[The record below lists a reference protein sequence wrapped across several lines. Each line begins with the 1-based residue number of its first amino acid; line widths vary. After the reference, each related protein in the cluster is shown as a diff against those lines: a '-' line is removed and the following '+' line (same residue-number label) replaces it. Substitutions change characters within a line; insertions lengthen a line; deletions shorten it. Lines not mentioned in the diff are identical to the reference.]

1 MKKLL
6 AALLCCAMLLS
17 AMPLAVAENGTEEP
31 IEAVEAA
38 VELEEADLTEE
49 PVEEY
54 AAEESEEAEATEE
67 APVVEEVLPEAAE
80 DEDEVEAL
88 PEEEAETAEAVV
100 EVAEEAVEAAEEAP
114 EVALEAAF
122 DEPVPE
128 EQVIENAE
136 AEAEIAANSLPA
148 DGIPIDETNFPD
160 PVFRACILDDVD
172 QDGNRILSAN
182 EIRNTYELY
191 VYGDYDEEDDESTG
205 EAVRSLEGIEYFTYL
220 VSLNADNTQLTE
232 VDLSQNTRLESLNLD
247 YGKLTSLDVSANTE
261 LKYLSV
267 ANNQLDSLNIS
278 NNTELD
284 ALIVSSNGLWD
295 LELSANQLL
304 ETLDCS
310 GNNLK
315 TLDVSNCPFLRMAI
329 TMGIYSLSSDP
340 DHPNVVEYNYYTGD
354 EEDDDDTVF
363 TVTLDKNVKINSG
376 GASDEIGVAINETN
390 FPDEEFRD
398 YLSAYYD
405 LNDDGGL
412 NDVECMRVKEI
423 SDFSASSVIGIEYF
437 TNLSHLD
444 LYGGNTA
451 NINFG
456 VFTKLKVLSL
466 TQCQINSLDLSAM
479 PKLEKLEL
487 YSNGLTTLTL
497 GEKPNLTELYCVKNK
512 LTTID
517 LSGATELAIARLNYN
532 SFSSLEVDDCPLL
545 EELSVGNNTLT
556 ALDISNNTILTKLY
570 VKNNKLTS
578 LNLSSNKKLKKLDF
592 SGNGIT
598 SLNVSACPK
607 LVTIVTKG
615 WVCVDSAIGFACFTD
630 AFNELI
636 FPVGAKITYGT
647 RVMKS
652 MAVSK
657 STSASLYI
665 SDRLALKAAAGRIK
679 KITAISNKKVVTAK
693 LYDGALTINGKAHG
707 KSVVTFTTTKSKTFK
722 VTVTVT
728 DPTMPKKVTL
738 DKTKT
743 AVYLGHPV
751 TLKATMT
758 PSRSNA
764 TAKSGLTWK
773 TSNAKIAKV
782 STTGKVT
789 AVKAG
794 TAKITVTT
802 ARGKKTATCT
812 VTVRDPN
819 LPKSIALDQK
829 AVTVYAGEVKNIRLK
844 STLSWWVESYATAKK
859 TKVTW
864 TSSNKAVATVNGSGV
879 VTPLKAGK
887 VTITA
892 KTVNGKSAA
901 CVVTITR
908 NRIDNIHAAPTK
920 AQIKK
925 MASVFPCGYLKS
937 VEIVNRNKIVLEW
950 YLMNGKSKPLAKT
963 PTMSMHVRYAKDVVE
978 PATDE
983 EDIVDEEEPSESI
996 VLTDYDYKTVN
1007 VPANNYKLITVTLTP
1022 GNCYRFK
1029 SDIKL
1034 STVKAKLDWYFEWYG
1049 E

>member
-1 MKKLL
+1 MISYDIQ
-6 AALLCCAMLLS
+6 AG
-17 AMPLAVAENGTEEP
+17 E
-31 IEAVEAA
+31 
-38 VELEEADLTEE
+38 D
-49 PVEEY
+49 
-54 AAEESEEAEATEE
+54 
-67 APVVEEVLPEAAE
+67 
-80 DEDEVEAL
+80 DEDEVLLYLTVDKTVSVICGDEA
-88 PEEEAETAEAVV
+88 EEEDLAI
-100 EVAEEAVEAAEEAP
+100 
-114 EVALEAAF
+114 
-122 DEPVPE
+122 D
-128 EQVIENAE
+128 
-136 AEAEIAANSLPA
+136 AN
-148 DGIPIDETNFPD
+148 NFPD
-160 PVFRACILDDVD
+160 KRLRKTVRPYDVNG
-172 QDGNRILSAN
+172 DGKLSK
-182 EIRNTYELY
+182 
-191 VYGDYDEEDDESTG
+191 G
-205 EAVRSLEGIEYFTYL
+205 ECVR
-220 VSLNADNTQLTE
+220 V
-232 VDLSQNTRLESLNLD
+232 TRLEDFVTSVEGIQHFPNLR
-247 YGKLTSLDVSANTE
+247 E
-261 LKYLSV
+261 L
-267 ANNQLDSLNIS
+267 
-278 NNTELD
+278 
-284 ALIVSSNGLWD
+284 
-295 LELSANQLL
+295 
-304 ETLDCS
+304 C
-310 GNNLK
+310 
-315 TLDVSNCPFLRMAI
+315 VSNTSIASI
-329 TMGIYSLSSDP
+329 DLSMCS
-340 DHPNVVEYNYYTGD
+340 
-354 EEDDDDTVF
+354 
-363 TVTLDKNVKINSG
+363 
-376 GASDEIGVAINETN
+376 
-390 FPDEEFRD
+390 
-398 YLSAYYD
+398 
-405 LNDDGGL
+405 
-412 NDVECMRVKEI
+412 
-423 SDFSASSVIGIEYF
+423 
-437 TNLSHLD
+437 
-444 LYGGNTA
+444 
-451 NINFG
+451 
-456 VFTKLKVLSL
+456 FTKLKKIQIDMNGSL
-466 TQCQINSLDLSAM
+466 KTVI
-479 PKLEKLEL
+479 
-487 YSNGLTTLTL
+487 L
-497 GEKPNLTELYCVKNK
+497 GNLPSLTELNLNGNA
-512 LTTID
+512 LTRID
-517 LSGATELAIARLNYN
+517 LSGAPALK
-532 SFSSLEVDDCPLL
+532 SLYIESNK
-545 EELSVGNNTLT
+545 LS
-556 ALDISNNTILTKLY
+556 ALDVSGCPNLNILSAYENRLTSLTLGAHPSLNFLN
-570 VKNNKLTS
+570 VPFNKLTS
-578 LNLSSNKKLKKLDF
+578 LTVSDFAALEELCVTGNPLTELDVSQNPALEDLDVSETKLSKLNISANVKLKNLYCDGMAIKA
-592 SGNGIT
+592 
-598 SLNVSACPK
+598 LNVSKCPK
-607 LVTIVTKG
+607 LVTVLKKGECSIPGSGSKGINCEASVGEVT
-615 WVCVDSAIGFACFTD
+615 
-630 AFNELI
+630 

-707 KSVVTFTTTKSKTFK
+707 KSAVTFTTTKGKTFK

-728 DPTMPKKVTL
+728 DPTMPKKVAL
-738 DKTKT
+738 DKTK
-743 AVYLGHPV
+743 AVVYLGHPV

-758 PSRSNA
+758 PSRSDA

-983 EDIVDEEEPSESI
+983 EDIVDEEELSESI

-1034 STVKAKLDWYFEWYG
+1034 STVKAKLDWYFDWCG